1 MFGTRK
7 HVESSLRNKMTSD
20 FYRVYA
26 ITVNASFV
34 NGIPNTRGSWFQ
46 TIEINDDDQFN
57 LRVVV

>member
-1 MFGTRK
+1 MEINDDDQFN
-7 HVESSLRNKMTSD
+7 LRVV
-20 FYRVYA
+20 VYA

-34 NGIPNTRGSWFQ
+34 NRFPYTRGSWIQ